1 MTGDELDD
9 ALSVSFRLTAAF
21 LARHPRYRE
30 KLTLTPENARF
41 DRVLWNSSLAVLRG
55 MLHATAEDEGLDAAD
70 EDVEMAVGNL
80 VEGVLRRADGWA
92 G

>member
-1 MTGDELDD
+1 MSESLDD

-21 LARHPRYRE
+21 LAGHPRYRE
-30 KLTLTPENARF
+30 KLSLTPENARF

-55 MLHATAEDEGLDAAD
+55 MLRATAEEEALPATD
-70 EDVEMAVGNL
+70 EDVETAVGNL
-80 VEGVLRRADGWA
+80 VEGVLRLAQGWS

>member
-1 MTGDELDD
+1 MSEEPDE

-21 LARHPRYRE
+21 LAAHPRYRE
-30 KLTLTPENARF
+30 TLSLTPENARF

-55 MLHATAEDEGLDAAD
+55 MLRAVAETDALEATD

-80 VEGVLRRADGWA
+80 VEGVLRRADEWA